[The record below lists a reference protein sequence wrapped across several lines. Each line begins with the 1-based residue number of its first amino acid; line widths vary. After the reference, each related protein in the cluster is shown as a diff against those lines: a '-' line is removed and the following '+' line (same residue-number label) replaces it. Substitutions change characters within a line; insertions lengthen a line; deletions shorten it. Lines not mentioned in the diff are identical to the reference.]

1 MGLAASQARFLA
13 ITARKANCEFQSM
26 QIAQQQL
33 SLSRDMEKISQE
45 YQDALNQTQL
55 VWDPD
60 GNGTSLYDLSYN
72 IMMSPSE
79 LNNYEPFML
88 GRRDGKIALNS
99 SMAAAMKG
107 LEAFG
112 LTEDGF
118 VGTDEDKLKAFAAF
132 MGNLQTEKIA
142 SPSGVITYIPDA
154 GLGGELY
161 GREYGG
167 AMSITSMISYIDLV
181 TEGAASGAYPVDS
194 DYYKQAQNLTFAW
207 GVKKP
212 GPTEGS
218 QVFEDFALGNS
229 WKDFKDKGVS
239 VLINGNYNNES
250 FNMADLLNQDITL
263 LVKDRKSFNTVLDS
277 VKTVLK
283 NSSDNG
289 AFDTLIKNDVNVWYD
304 SLNGS
309 GAFDALDTSSKMILT
324 YIDTLAKGMFSLLM
338 PKDYTET
345 DLNAFYMAM
354 DDVINRLSMD
364 KCQNLSNTPFLSES
378 LAKTAVQKAEDYN
391 TWVKCGNTYAISLSN
406 LTEAF
411 LTNFANGMN
420 GFEGSYGV
428 FDKVKDSY
436 YVTDDP
442 GFIYEVNSGEEIDQ
456 DYYVSE
462 FYSILFNT
470 ICQNGWYENEYV
482 DDKDY
487 LDNAIKTGQLFVV
500 SRGTDN
506 YYYQE
511 RYVQI
516 NGGHIMENTDSDA
529 IAQAEREYITKK
541 NKINTKEEE
550 LEIQMKQLDAEISSL
565 TTEYDTVKS
574 LISKNVEKTFTLF
587 SN

>member
-72 IMMSPSE
+72 LMMYPSE

-118 VGTDEDKLKAFAAF
+118 VGSDEDKVKAFAAF
-132 MGNLQTEKIA
+132 MGNLQAEKA
-142 SPSGVITYIPDA
+142 AAPSGSIIYIKDA
-154 GLGGELY
+154 GLGGELF

-167 AMSITSMISYIDLV
+167 AMSITSMISYIDLI
-181 TEGAASGAYPVDS
+181 TQGAASGAYPVDS
-194 DYYKQAQNLTFAW
+194 DYYKQAQNLTFEWPNSSDLAGNW
-207 GVKKP
+207 
-212 GPTEGS
+212 S
-218 QVFEDFALGNS
+218 DFRSKGNS
-229 WKDFKDKGVS
+229 I
-239 VLINGNYNNES
+239 LINGNYNNSS
-250 FNMADLLNQDITL
+250 FNLADLLNEDITL
-263 LVKDRKSFNTVLDS
+263 LVKDRKNLNTVMDS
-277 VKTVLK
+277 LRTVLK
-283 NSSDNG
+283 NSSDNS
-289 AFDTLIKNDVNVWYD
+289 AFDTLMQNDVNVWYD

-309 GAFDALDTSSKMILT
+309 GAFNALDATSKALLT
-324 YIDTLAKGMFSLLM
+324 FVDTLAKGMFSLLM

-378 LAKTAVQKAEDYN
+378 HAKTAVQKAEDYN
-391 TWVKCGNTYAISLSN
+391 TWVKNGRTYAISLSN

-411 LTNFANGMN
+411 LTNFANGRN
-420 GFEGSYGV
+420 GFDGPYGV

-456 DYYVSE
+456 DYYISE

-482 DDKDY
+482 DDKEY
-487 LDNAIKTGQLFVV
+487 LDNAIKAGQLFVV
-500 SRGTDN
+500 SRGSDN

-516 NGGHIMENTDSDA
+516 NGGHIMENPDSDA
-529 IAQAEREYITKK
+529 IAQAEREYIVKK

-550 LEIQMKQLDAEISSL
+550 LEIQMKQLDAEIASL
-565 TTEYDTVKS
+565 TTEYDTVKG